1 MVSYI
6 KSKQAGFNPFKW
18 GDEFATYRL
27 KNSDLLK
34 NKKLTEDAYNRVAP
48 IKSADSAKRLAMAE
62 KDINII
68 ENANRL
74 SDLQT
79 DPLKKAGVLV
89 DELKHLSKGNS
100 IENNLRSAY
109 NSAIEPVNLHANY
122 YNAAQAY
129 DVKHQKIKDLTNLGL
144 IGTAGVAGLTGGG
157 LLMKNMKDKKR
168 KEYFAAKALERG
180 NSV

>member
-34 NKKLTEDAYNRVAP
+34 NKKLTEAAYNLGNATL
-48 IKSADSAKRLAMAE
+48 DTTSAKHLAKAE
-62 KDINII
+62 KDINTIS
-68 ENANRL
+68 EARKL
-74 SDLQT
+74 ADLQT
-79 DPLKKAGVLV
+79 DPLKRAEVLV
-89 DELKHLSKGNS
+89 GELKHLSKGNS

-109 NSAIEPVNLHANY
+109 NSAIESVNQYADY
-122 YNAAQAY
+122 SNAAQAY

-144 IGTAGVAGLTGGG
+144 IGTAGVSGLAGGG
-157 LLMKNMKDKKR
+157 LLLKNMKDKKR
-168 KEYFAAKALERG
+168 KEYFAAKALK
-180 NSV
+180 NLNTK